1 MTASQEKIKIL
12 FVEDIPTDFE
22 MAQRAIRKEKID
34 FDYRLVET
42 EEDFIRSLK
51 NFKPDIIVSDYSM
64 PVFDGMRALKINLS
78 QNRRVPFI
86 ILTGSMNEETAV
98 KCMKAGADDYVLKEK
113 ITRLPFAISEA
124 IEKHKAIAEKQKVE
138 QQLFNSLHEYKDLI
152 NGMNETV
159 WIISPDGTLL
169 DVNQRAEIT
178 LGFTREELRRNG
190 LTSIDALHDQD
201 WINNMIRNLKEG
213 RIQVFETLHITKNGK
228 HIPVEIS
235 SSLIQYQGKTAVLS
249 VARDI
254 TERKKAKEQIQLLS
268 RAVEQNP
275 IAIEITDRNGKIEYV
290 NPVFTEITGFRADE
304 VIGKTPRI
312 FNSGYHSS
320 GLFKKLWDTITA
332 GKTWHG
338 ELRNK
343 TKSGRTYWEQATI
356 SPIFNEKEEIIHFLA
371 IKEDITKKKKML
383 EDLVAAKEKAEE
395 SDHLKSAF
403 LANMSHEIRTPMNG
417 ILGFTDLLSEPELT
431 DEEKNMYIDI
441 IRRSGQRMLET
452 LNDIIEVSKIDTGQV
467 QIQEKETDPWKII
480 RELYDF
486 FRPEAEKKGLK
497 LELSNTKPEER
508 ITFLSDENKIS
519 SILTNLI
526 KNALKFTPK
535 GEIRMGYNIR
545 SQTLDFFVEDSGIG
559 IPNNRHKAIF
569 ERFVKSDL
577 QDKKAFQG
585 SGLGLAI
592 SKSYTEMLGGTI
604 QLTSEPGYGTKFIV
618 SLPAK
623 FTANE
628 TDDGQ
633 ENSDNIHLTLPEAGS
648 SKIIILIADDDPATR
663 KLLSLIVKKYASEIS
678 YATTGTE
685 AVELCKNKPGTDV
698 VLMDIKMPGMDG
710 LEAARQIRKFNPEIL
725 LIAQTAFAGKD
736 DKEKALAAGCNHYI
750 SKPIKNT
757 ELIKLIN
764 QHFDI
769 SK

>member
-320 GLFKKLWDTITA
+320 SFYKELWDTITA

>member
-1 MTASQEKIKIL
+1 MTASKEKIRIL

-22 MAQRAIRKEKID
+22 LAQRAIRKEKID
-34 FDYRLVET
+34 FEYRLVET
-42 EEDFIRSLK
+42 EEDFIRDLK
-51 NFKPDIIVSDYSM
+51 NFKPDIVVSDYSM
-64 PVFDGMRALKINLS
+64 PVFDGMRALKINLA

-113 ITRLPFAISEA
+113 ITRLPFAITEA
-124 IEKHKAIAEKQKVE
+124 IEKQTAIAEKQKVE
-138 QQLFNSLHEYKDLI
+138 QQLINSLHEYKDLI

-159 WIISPDGTLL
+159 WIISTDGILL

-178 LGFTREELRRNG
+178 LGFTREELRKNG
-190 LTSIDALHDQD
+190 LTNIDALHDQD
-201 WINNMIRNLKEG
+201 WIDNMIRNLKEG
-213 RIQVFETLHITKNGK
+213 RIQVFETIHITKNGK

-235 SSLIQYQGKTAVLS
+235 SSLIKYQGQTAVLS

-254 TERKKAKEQIQLLS
+254 TERKKAKEQIKLLS

-275 IAIEITDRNGKIEYV
+275 IAIEITDKDGNIEYV

-320 GLFKKLWDTITA
+320 SFYKELWDTITA
-332 GKTWHG
+332 GRTWHG

-417 ILGFTDLLSEPELT
+417 ILGFTDLLSEPRLT
-431 DEEKNMYIDI
+431 EEEKTMYIDI
-441 IRRSGQRMLET
+441 IQRSGQRMLET

-467 QIQEKETDPWKII
+467 QLQEKKTDPWKII
-480 RELYDF
+480 LELYNF
-486 FRPEAEKKGLK
+486 FLPEAEKKGLK
-497 LELSNTKPEER
+497 LELSNTEPAER
-508 ITFLSDENKIS
+508 LIFLSDENKIS

-526 KNALKFTPK
+526 KNALKFTSK

-545 SQTLDFFVEDSGIG
+545 NETLDFFVEDTGIG
-559 IPNNRHKAIF
+559 IPDNRQKAIF
-569 ERFVKSDL
+569 ERFIKSDL

-592 SKSYTEMLGGTI
+592 SKSYAEMLGGTI

-618 SLPAK
+618 SLPAR

-628 TDDGQ
+628 TDGGQ
-633 ENSDNIHLTLPEAGS
+633 ENSDNTHSTLPEAS
-648 SKIIILIADDDPATR
+648 SRKINILIADDDPAAR

-685 AVELCKNKPGTDV
+685 AVELCKNKPATDV

-710 LEAARQIRKFNPEIL
+710 LEATRQIRKFNPDIL

>member
-1 MTASQEKIKIL
+1 MTASKEKIRIL

-22 MAQRAIRKEKID
+22 LAQRAIRKEKID
-34 FDYRLVET
+34 FEYRLVET
-42 EEDFIRSLK
+42 EEDFIRDLK
-51 NFKPDIIVSDYSM
+51 NFKPDIVVSDYSM
-64 PVFDGMRALKINLS
+64 PVFDGMRALKINLA

-113 ITRLPFAISEA
+113 ITRLPFAITEA
-124 IEKHKAIAEKQKVE
+124 IEKQTAIAEKQKVE
-138 QQLFNSLHEYKDLI
+138 QQLINSLHEYKDLI

-159 WIISPDGTLL
+159 WIISTDGILL

-178 LGFTREELRRNG
+178 LGFTREELRKNG
-190 LTSIDALHDQD
+190 LTNIDALHDQD
-201 WINNMIRNLKEG
+201 WIDNMIRNLKEG
-213 RIQVFETLHITKNGK
+213 RIQVFETIHITKNGK

-235 SSLIQYQGKTAVLS
+235 SSLIKYQGQTAVLS

-254 TERKKAKEQIQLLS
+254 TERKKAKEQIKLLS

-275 IAIEITDRNGKIEYV
+275 IAIEITDKDGNIEYV

-320 GLFKKLWDTITA
+320 SFYKELWDTITA
-332 GKTWHG
+332 GRTWHG

-417 ILGFTDLLSEPELT
+417 ILGFTDLLSEPNLSR
-431 DEEKNMYIDI
+431 EENAMYIDI
-441 IRRSGQRMLET
+441 IQRSGERMLET
-452 LNDIIEVSKIDTGQV
+452 LNDIIEVSKIDSGQV
-467 QIQEKETDPWKII
+467 QLQENKINPYSII
-480 RELYDF
+480 RELYGF
-486 FRPEAEKKGLK
+486 FLPEANKKGLK
-497 LELSNTKPEER
+497 LNFTNTKPDKPV
-508 ITFLSDENKIS
+508 IIFSDESKIN
-519 SILTNLI
+519 SIATNLI
-526 KNALKFTPK
+526 KNALKFTSE
-535 GEIRMGYNIR
+535 GEIKMGYTIQNEI
-545 SQTLDFFVEDSGIG
+545 LEFFVEDTGIG
-559 IPNNRHKAIF
+559 IPRGRQEAIF
-569 ERFVKSDL
+569 ERFTKSDL

-592 SKSYTEMLGGTI
+592 AKSYAEMLGGHI
-604 QLTSEPGYGTKFIV
+604 KLTSIPGKGAKFSV
-618 SLPAK
+618 SLPVKYAGK
-623 FTANE
+623 DTSA
-628 TDDGQ
+628 DQ
-633 ENSDNIHLTLPEAGS
+633 ENSSDKHTNLPEAGS
-648 SKIIILIADDDPATR
+648 KKINILIADDDPAAR
-663 KLLSLIVKKYASEIS
+663 KLLTLITKKYTREIL
-678 YATTGTE
+678 YAETGTE
-685 AVELCKNKPGTDV
+685 TVNICRNNPAIDV
-698 VLMDIKMPGMDG
+698 VLMDIKMPHMDG
-710 LEAARQIRKFNPEIL
+710 LEATRQIRKFNPDVI
-725 LIAQTAFAGKD
+725 LIAQTAFAAQSD
-736 DKEKALAAGCNHYI
+736 RQEALEAGCNEYI

-764 QHFDI
+764 KHFDI